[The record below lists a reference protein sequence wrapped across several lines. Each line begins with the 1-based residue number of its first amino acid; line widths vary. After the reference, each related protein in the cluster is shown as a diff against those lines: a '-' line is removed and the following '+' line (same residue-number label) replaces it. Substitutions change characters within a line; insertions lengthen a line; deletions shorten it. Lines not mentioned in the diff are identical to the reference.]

1 MPTFRQL
8 PKKLDKDFQAEVW
21 GLEGFKA
28 GGLIFSDLILE
39 SRVEGGIASLAA
51 APKGPET
58 RPPER
63 SGNKPNRHENC
74 QFS

>member
-39 SRVEGGIASLAA
+39 SRV
-51 APKGPET
+51 
-58 RPPER
+58 
-63 SGNKPNRHENC
+63 
-74 QFS
+74 